1 MNSGYTKTDDSP
13 TRDSPIALRRRSSSL
28 RCRRLGRGGAP
39 QRWSVWGVQM
49 VLLVYVVLALGPI
62 ILIIANSMKSRRA
75 IFDSAFSLPW
85 RDTFDLVGYE
95 TVFERANFEKYFL
108 NSFIV
113 TAVSV
118 VLVVSVSAIAS
129 HALVE
134 YRFRGNTLLGLYMI
148 FGIMIPIRLGTVS
161 LLELMVRLNLVNT
174 LWALILVYTAMGIP
188 LGVLLLSQFLRQVP
202 GDLKAAARIDG
213 ANEYRVFALVVPLIR
228 PGLGA
233 VAVFTML
240 PVWNDLWFP
249 LILAPDES
257 KRTVTLG
264 AQQFLGQFAS
274 DWNTVLAALTLAM
287 VPILVLYIIFS
298 RQFLGGLT
306 EGAIK

>member
-1 MNSGYTKTDDSP
+1 MSPQRLMTAKRPEGAPTGGPRRLQASRWAVP
-13 TRDSPIALRRRSSSL
+13 TRP
-28 RCRRLGRGGAP
+28 GA
-39 QRWSVWGVQM
+39 WGVQLI
-49 VLLVYVVLALGPI
+49 LLAYTALALGPI
-62 ILIIANSMKSRRA
+62 FMIVMNSMKSRRA
-75 IFDSAFSLPW
+75 IFESAFSLPG

-95 TVFERANFEKYFL
+95 TVFERANFGNYFL
-108 NSFIV
+108 NSFVV
-113 TAVSV
+113 TVSSV
-118 VLVVSVSAIAS
+118 VLVVWLSAMAA

-134 YRFRGNTLLGLYMI
+134 YDFRGNTLLGLYMA

-161 LLELMVRLNLVNT
+161 LLELMVRFGLVNT
-174 LWALILVYTAMGIP
+174 LWALILVYTAMGVP
-188 LGVLLLSQFLRQVP
+188 LGVFLLSQFLRQVP
-202 GDLKAAARIDG
+202 RDLKAAARIDG
-213 ANEYRVFALVVPLIR
+213 ANEYRIFALILPLIR

-249 LILAPDES
+249 LILAPAES

-274 DWNTVLAALTLAM
+274 DWNAVLAALTLAI
-287 VPILVLYIIFS
+287 VPIVVLYIIFS